1 MQKRNKRT
9 ISHVNKSLSASKR
22 GIVEKGVILLFFFLS
37 ASRTHIAMVRESHDL
52 SANTPAADLAGLVAD
67 VQYLNRR
74 RRNGVQFGGDE
85 EEEERSKPRA
95 GYPLGV
101 IS

>member
-1 MQKRNKRT
+1 M
-9 ISHVNKSLSASKR
+9 S
-22 GIVEKGVILLFFFLS
+22 
-37 ASRTHIAMVRESHDL
+37 
-52 SANTPAADLAGLVAD
+52 AADLAGFVAD
-67 VQYLNRR
+67 VQYLK
-74 RRNGVQFGGDE
+74 RRNGVQSGGDE